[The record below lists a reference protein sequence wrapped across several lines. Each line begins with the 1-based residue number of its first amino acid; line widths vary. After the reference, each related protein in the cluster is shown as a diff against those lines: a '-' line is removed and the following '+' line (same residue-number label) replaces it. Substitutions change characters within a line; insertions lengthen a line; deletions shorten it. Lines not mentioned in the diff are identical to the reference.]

1 MTEEKRKIWEEVIT
15 STNMT
20 HNSRKAWKTINK
32 LSNDPTS
39 SNPPCLVT
47 ANQVAHQLLVN
58 GRGTMPSKPKRPV
71 LPPATEGDTSKV
83 YPFSEGEYN
92 KGVAALKNNKAAGR
106 DDILVEQ
113 LKHLGPKAHKWLLTM
128 LNICFMENKIPTI
141 WRQSKIIAILKPGKD
156 SSIPKN
162 YRPIS
167 LLCHTYKLY
176 ERMILNRIAPAIEQ
190 HLIKEQAGFRSGK
203 SCTSQLLNLTQHIED
218 GYEEG
223 MITGTAFVDLSA
235 AYDTV
240 NHRFLIQKLYNTTL
254 DSQLCRVIQNL
265 LSDRRFYVE
274 LNNERSRWRIQKNG
288 LPQGSVL
295 SPTLFNIYTNDQPIL
310 DGTRSFIYA
319 DDLCVTAQ
327 YPTFQEVE
335 QQIEEALGELTHYY
349 RSNSLRGSPD
359 ETQVT
364 AFHLRNREAKRSL
377 QVSWNGVDLK
387 NTDTPKYLGVTLDR
401 TLSYKTHIHNTKM
414 KVATRNNLLNKLAN
428 SRWGTNARTIR
439 TTAVALCY
447 STAEYAAPVW
457 ERSAYAHLL
466 NPELNQACRAITGCL
481 RPTNVENLYLLA
493 GIAPPE
499 IRRSVCARVERTKQ
513 VERETH
519 SLFGHTPARRRLK
532 SRRSF
537 LTSVQPV
544 HFPAKVVRVNEWKRR
559 LEEKAHAGLVNLYED
574 LATGHDSPWLNWRC
588 LNRLRTGYTC
598 SKEQRKKW
606 GYFNGDTTCEC
617 GLATENTSH
626 MLQCTLLAHPCTLD
640 DLLEFNDTARAC
652 IERWKK
658 IA

>member
-1 MTEEKRKIWEEVIT
+1 MRYLVVNPFDNGTMESGNLLLDKMTEEKRKTWEEVIT
-15 STNMT
+15 STNMS
-20 HNSRKAWKTINK
+20 HNSRKAWKTINT

-39 SNPPCLVT
+39 SNPPWLVT

-92 KGVAALKNNKAAGR
+92 KGVAVLKNNKAAGR

-113 LKHLGPKAHKWLLTM
+113 LKHLCPKAHKWLLTM

-141 WRQSKIIAILKPGKD
+141 WRQS
-156 SSIPKN
+156 N

-218 GYEEG
+218 GYEED
-223 MITGTAFVDLSA
+223 MITGTAFVDLCA

-288 LPQGSVL
+288 LPQVSVL
-295 SPTLFNIYTNDQPIL
+295 SPTLFNIYTNDQQIL
-310 DGTRSFIYA
+310 YGTRSFIYA

-349 RSNSLRGSPD
+349 RSNSLRTNPD
-359 ETQVT
+359 KAQFT

-377 QVSWNGVDLK
+377 QVSWNGMDLE

-401 TLSYKTHIHNTKM
+401 TLDYKTHIHNTKM
-414 KVATRNNLLNKLAN
+414 KVATRNNLLKKLAN

-439 TTAVALCY
+439 TTALALCY

-481 RPTNVENLYLLA
+481 KLTNVDNLYLLA

-499 IRRSVCARVERTKQ
+499 KKCMCKSGNNQTGR
-513 VERETH
+513 ERETH

-574 LATGHDSPWLNWRC
+574 LSTGHDSHWLNWRC

-598 SKEQRKKW
+598 SKKQRKKW
-606 GYFNGDTTCEC
+606 GYLNGDTQHVNAAWQQIIRLTCC
-617 GLATENTSH
+617 NVHSSH
-626 MLQCTLLAHPCTLD
+626 TPAPWTT
-640 DLLEFNDTARAC
+640 F
-652 IERWKK
+652 
-658 IA
+658 